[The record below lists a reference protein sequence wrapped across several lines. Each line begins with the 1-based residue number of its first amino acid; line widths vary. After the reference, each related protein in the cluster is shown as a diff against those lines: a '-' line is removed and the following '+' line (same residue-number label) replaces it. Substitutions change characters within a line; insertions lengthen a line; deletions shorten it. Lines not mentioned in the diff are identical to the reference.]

1 MERCVQE
8 ECKRK
13 QKHSGCV
20 ASPKNLAS
28 VPNVSQSNGLL
39 LHLPKKVTKSF
50 MMLVGDV
57 TVT

>member
-13 QKHSGCV
+13 RKHSGYV

-39 LHLPKKVTKSF
+39 LHLSKKVIKSF
-50 MMLVGDV
+50 KVLVGDV
-57 TVT
+57 TVA